1 MKVLVNNTEQET
13 SNKQSIQGLLDEL
26 AINAQ
31 KGAAVA
37 INNVVIRKT
46 EWPNY
51 QLNANDK
58 ITIIKA
64 TQGG

>member
-1 MKVLVNNTEQET
+1 MQVLVNNIAKKTIANQNIT
-13 SNKQSIQGLLDEL
+13 GLLNEL
-26 AINAQ
+26 TINAQ

-37 INNVVIRKT
+37 INNVVVRKD
-46 EWPNY
+46 EWSTH
-51 QLNANDK
+51 QLNENDK

>member
-1 MKVLVNNTEQET
+1 MEVFVNNISKET
-13 SNKQSIQGLLDEL
+13 SNNQSIQGLLDEL

-37 INNVVIRKT
+37 INNVVIRKN
-46 EWPNY
+46 EWSEY
-51 QLNANDK
+51 QLNENDK
-58 ITIIKA
+58 VTIIKA